1 MTIIYQTEPA
11 KEHGNFLFFDFFAK
25 YLFPRSLK
33 ISKQNSRDMVILFL
47 KFVNVIKCWL
57 S

>member
-25 YLFPRSLK
+25 YLFPRSFK
-33 ISKQNSRDMVILFL
+33 ISEQNSRDMVILFL